1 MVKMLAKPIYNWV
14 INTDNDPV
22 MEKLTNRMRL
32 NFADIMRNTKSPVM
46 PNKGTVLLSG
56 IP

>member
-1 MVKMLAKPIYNWV
+1 MVKTLAKPIYNWV

-32 NFADIMRNTKSPVM
+32 NFADIMRNTISPVM
-46 PNKGTVLLSG
+46 PNKGIEL
-56 IP
+56 P